1 MYSIFCL
8 ILQTLYSHYSFIKV
22 WHTIGCHV
30 LSLSYQFS
38 NSWVMKI
45 YTGEDVYIYKEHR
58 LFWRLLILYTICKL
72 YSTDVHTMCSLIS
85 IITLFFVMHCRLYSY
100 GLYPN
105 KPKIVF
111 YITVQLYNKNCS
123 LLFDTIFWPKSICT
137 MYIIWKDSQ
146 ILQYIQ
152 YLGLYTASP
161 VYIQYSWMVNRVGWF
176 FAPGVYVHCTL
187 YSIWKDFDFTVH
199 TVFGAILY
207 SIPSLHTVQLN
218 GQ

>member
-111 YITVQLYNKNCS
+111 YITTLQQKLFVTFWYNF
-123 LLFDTIFWPKSICT
+123 LAQEY
-137 MYIIWKDSQ
+137 MYNIHK
-146 ILQYIQ
+146 
-152 YLGLYTASP
+152 
-161 VYIQYSWMVNRVGWF
+161 
-176 FAPGVYVHCTL
+176 
-187 YSIWKDFDFTVH
+187 H
-199 TVFGAILY
+199 TVCHI
-207 SIPSLHTVQLN
+207 S
-218 GQ
+218 